1 MGRLRG
7 GRVRGSTIVML
18 VALVAAL
25 TPAIPAAAVTACSRG
40 TIALTFDDG
49 PHATYTPK
57 ILDVLRGRRA
67 LATFFVL
74 GSRVERNPAIARRLH
89 AEGHRVANHTWNH
102 ENLPR
107 LSSSAIRDT
116 LLRTNRRLRS
126 EGIPTPTLMRP
137 PYGATNARVRA
148 VASDLGLSQVL
159 WTVDPQ
165 DWRTGRSSSTITRDV
180 LGALRD
186 GSIVLLH
193 DGVGNSGATATA
205 LPAIIDGARTQGYCI
220 GTLGSTGRV
229 RPPVPSARIDDVQ
242 VTEGAAGTTT
252 NARLTVTLSEPT
264 SRTVSLAYTTVG
276 GTAKAGRDFTASS
289 GTVSFAVGQRSRTIS
304 VRVRGDDL
312 DEFTERFEVRLSA
325 PSGATIARGRGT
337 VTILD
342 DDPPPRLSVRDASV
356 TEGAAGTRT
365 SVRVPVRLSSP
376 SGKTVTVRYATVAG
390 TAAVGT
396 DHLAASGTLTFSP
409 GSTLRYADVVIVGDD
424 LDEATE
430 TFQVR
435 LSDPTRATIERGTAT
450 VSILDDDPRPAVG
463 ADDAAV
469 EEGAAGTAR
478 AVQIPVRLSA
488 PSGRTVTVGFTT
500 VDGTAAA
507 GDDYV
512 ATSGTLTFAAGVA
525 VTYVSVTVLGD
536 DVHEGDEA
544 FRISLRD
551 PTRATL
557 GRATATVTIVD
568 DDPPP
573 GPVVDDPSSE
583 APTAASTQE

>member
-7 GRVRGSTIVML
+7 GPRWGSTVVVL
-18 VALVAAL
+18 VALMTAS
-25 TPAIPAAAVTACSRG
+25 TPAVPAAAVTACSRG

-49 PHATYTPK
+49 PHATYTPR
-57 ILDVLRGRRA
+57 ILDVLRDRRA
-67 LATFFVL
+67 PATFFVL
-74 GSRVERNPAIARRLH
+74 GSQVDRNPAIARRVH
-89 AEGHRVANHTWNH
+89 AAGHRVANHTWNH
-102 ENLPR
+102 ENLPK

-116 LLRTNRRLRS
+116 LQRTDRRVRA

-148 VASDLGLSQVL
+148 VANDLGLSQVL

-165 DWRTGRSSSTITRDV
+165 DWRTGRTASTITRTV

-205 LPAIIDGARTQGYCI
+205 LPAIIDGARSQGYCI

-342 DDPPPRLSVRDASV
+342 DDPPPRLSVRDASI
-356 TEGAAGTRT
+356 TEGAAGART
-365 SVRVPVRLSSP
+365 TVRVPVRLSSP
-376 SGKTVTVRYATVAG
+376 SGKTITVRYATVAG

-396 DHLAASGTLTFSP
+396 DHLAASGTLTFSA
-409 GSTLRYADVVIVGDD
+409 GSTLRYADVVVIGDD

-435 LSDPTRATIERGTAT
+435 LTDPSRATIERGTAT
-450 VSILDDDPRPAVG
+450 VSILDDDPPPAVG
-463 ADDAAV
+463 VDDV
-469 EEGAAGTAR
+469 TVQEGAAGTTR
-478 AVQIPVRLSA
+478 AVQVPVRLSV
-488 PSGRTVTVGFTT
+488 PSGRTVSVAFTT
-500 VDGTAAA
+500 LDGTAGA

-512 ATSGTLTFAAGVA
+512 ATSGTLTFAPGVSVA
-525 VTYVSVTVLGD
+525 HVSVTVLGD

-544 FRISLRD
+544 FEISLRD

-557 GRATATVTIVD
+557 GRATATVTIID

-573 GPVVDDPSSE
+573 GPVDDPSSE
-583 APTAASTQE
+583 AVTAASSQE